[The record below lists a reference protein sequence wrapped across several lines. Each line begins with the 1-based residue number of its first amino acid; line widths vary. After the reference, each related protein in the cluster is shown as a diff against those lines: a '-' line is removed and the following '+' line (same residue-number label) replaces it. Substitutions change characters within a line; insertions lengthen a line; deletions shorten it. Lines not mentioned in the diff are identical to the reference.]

1 VDCSFV
7 ACPICLSITDH
18 FRMLNSSVS
27 SRELSNFVLKR
38 YEVNAL
44 LLLCFISVLIFWLD
58 VFVSSVLAAANG
70 INLGRH

>member
-1 VDCSFV
+1 
-7 ACPICLSITDH
+7 
-18 FRMLNSSVS
+18 MLNSSVS